1 MLAIENSIYK
11 KGYRYIACID
21 EVGRGCLAGNVTA
34 CAVIMP
40 KGLYIEGVN
49 DSKMLSKKNR
59 EARYLEIYE
68 GALFIGIGTASSQE
82 IDIFNIKRATHMAM
96 IRAIENLSDKDGM
109 KIKPDFVLIDAE
121 KIPIDIPQMG
131 VIKGD
136 SKCHGIAAASIIAK
150 VTRDKEM
157 AVLHE
162 NYPMYNFNKNAG
174 YGTKE
179 HIEALQQF
187 GKCELHRNSF
197 LKKILDRNEQITLL
211 GSLNE

>member
-1 MLAIENSIYK
+1 MLEIENSIYE
-11 KGYRYIACID
+11 KGYRLIACID

-40 KGLYIEGVN
+40 KGLQIEGVN
-49 DSKMLSKKNR
+49 DSKVLSRKNR
-59 EARYLEIYE
+59 EARFLEICE
-68 GALFIGIGTASSQE
+68 KALYIGIGTASSKE
-82 IDIFNIKRATHMAM
+82 IDLFNIKRATHMAM
-96 IRAIENLSDKDGM
+96 IRAIENLTDKDGRRVS
-109 KIKPDFVLIDAE
+109 PDFVLIDAE

-157 AVLHE
+157 VELNEA
-162 NYPMYNFNKNAG
+162 YPAYNFEKNVG

-179 HIEALQQF
+179 HIEALRLY
-187 GKCELHRNSF
+187 GRCELHRNSF
-197 LKKILDRNEQITLL
+197 LKKILDKNEQITLL

>member
-1 MLAIENSIYK
+1 MLTIENSIYE

-34 CAVIMP
+34 CAVILP
-40 KGLYIEGVN
+40 KGLQIEGVN
-49 DSKMLSKKNR
+49 DSKMLSRKNR
-59 EARYLEIYE
+59 EAKFVEIYDE
-68 GALFIGIGTASSQE
+68 ALFIGIGTASCHE
-82 IDIFNIKRATHMAM
+82 IDLYNIKRATHMAM
-96 IRAIENLSDKDGM
+96 IRAIENLNNKDGM
-109 KIKPDFVLIDAE
+109 KAKPDFVLIDAE

-150 VTRDKEM
+150 VTRDREM
-157 AVLHE
+157 AELHE
-162 NYPMYNFNKNAG
+162 SYPMYNFKKNAG

-179 HIEALQQF
+179 HIKALNQY

-197 LKKILDRNEQITLL
+197 LKKILDKNEQITLL
-211 GSLNE
+211 GSLDE

>member
-1 MLAIENSIYK
+1 MLEIENSIRE
-11 KGYRYIACID
+11 KGYRLIACID

-40 KGLYIEGVN
+40 IGLQIEGVN
-49 DSKMLSKKNR
+49 DSKVLSKKNR
-59 EARYLEIYE
+59 EARFSEIYDK
-68 GALFIGIGTASSQE
+68 ALFIGIGSASSQE
-82 IDIFNIKRATHMAM
+82 IDMFNIKRATHKAM
-96 IRAIENLSDKDGM
+96 IRAIDNLSDKEG
-109 KIKPDFVLIDAE
+109 KKVRPDFLLIDAE
-121 KIPIDIPQMG
+121 KIPMDIPQMG

-150 VTRDKEM
+150 VTRDREM
-157 AVLHE
+157 EALHE
-162 NYPMYNFNKNAG
+162 AYPVYNFQRNVG

-179 HIEALQQF
+179 HIEALHQF

-197 LKKILDRNEQITLL
+197 LKKILNGNEQITLL

>member
-1 MLAIENSIYK
+1 MLAIENSIYE

-34 CAVIMP
+34 CAVILP
-40 KGLYIEGVN
+40 KGLQIEGVN
-49 DSKMLSKKNR
+49 DSKMLSRKNR
-59 EARYLEIYE
+59 EARFSEIYDA
-68 GALFIGIGTASSQE
+68 ALFVGIGSASCHE
-82 IDIFNIKRATHMAM
+82 IDLFNIKKATHMAM
-96 IRAIENLSDKDGM
+96 IRAIENLTNKDGM
-109 KIKPDFVLIDAE
+109 KVKPDFVLIDAE

-157 AVLHE
+157 EELHE
-162 NYPMYNFNKNAG
+162 AYPMYNFKKNAG

-179 HIEALQQF
+179 HIKALNQY

-197 LKKILDRNEQITLL
+197 LKKILDKNEQITLL